1 MIQTFAFSIYRWG
14 GRFYG
19 GVIVERGDGKNVRCY
34 IHVNYFIY
42 NREREEWV
50 KLKKV
55 QSYFI
60 SSGQPSC

>member
-1 MIQTFAFSIYRWG
+1 M
-14 GRFYG
+14 